1 MKSRYE
7 WGWLLTKRQQPRS
20 DLRLSY
26 LYIYGIDS
34 FFAIFRVESD
44 DIAFT
49 DVVDQSSRVYEN
61 LLLGAIIDDES
72 EAFGLIE
79 KLNSSCTH

>member
-1 MKSRYE
+1 M
-7 WGWLLTKRQQPRS
+7 TKRQQPPS
-20 DLRLSY
+20 NLRLSY
-26 LYIYGIDS
+26 LYVYGINS

-44 DIAFT
+44 DIAFA
-49 DVVDQSSRVYEN
+49 DIVDQSRSVYEN
-61 LLLGAIIDDES
+61 VLLGAIIDDES